1 MSKMMD
7 KLTGS
12 PKAALKK
19 AYQKAENKVLA
30 AEGRRSIAR
39 KTAIAKAVTKKA
51 AKTGLLAG
59 ALMATAVVVGEIR
72 KRRLPK

>member
-19 AYQKAENKVLA
+19 AYQKAHKVLV

-59 ALMATAVVVGEIR
+59 ALMATAVVVSEIR
-72 KRRLPK
+72 KRRPPK